1 MDLSTRLESLLTLA
15 EQIGIDVRA
24 EPMGGG
30 GGGLCRLRGREVLF
44 VDTAADL
51 ETRYEKTLAALAP
64 LRGLDDR
71 FILPEIRRD
80 LEQCRNALDI
90 RGHGP

>member
-1 MDLSTRLESLLTLA
+1 MELSARLEALLTLA

-24 EPMGGG
+24 EPMGGA
-30 GGGLCRLRGREVLF
+30 GGGLCRLRGQRVLF
-44 VDTAADL
+44 VDTGADL

-64 LRGLDDR
+64 LPELEDR

-80 LEQCRNALDI
+80 LEII
-90 RGHGP
+90 RQEFP

>member
-24 EPMGGG
+24 EPMGGT
-30 GGGLCRLRGREVLF
+30 GGGLCRFRGKQILF

-51 ETRYEKTLAALAP
+51 EIRYEKTLVALAP
-64 LRGLDDR
+64 LPELESR
-71 FILPEIRRD
+71 FVLPEIRRD
-80 LEQCRNALDI
+80 IEII
-90 RGHGP
+90 RQQLGQADPD